1 MQEVLKGHHRYNPA
15 VIPGTDTNS
24 SLWFT
29 KQPKQVGKEIRVLT
43 NAWKSLRGIMD
54 WAGRGTKPSLKTVL
68 NLGKL

>member
-29 KQPKQVGKEIRVLT
+29 KQPKQVGKEITEFSQLH
-43 NAWKSLRGIMD
+43 
-54 WAGRGTKPSLKTVL
+54 
-68 NLGKL
+68 GKASGASWTGLAEGQNHL